1 MQTGS
6 SPGRSVA
13 IDAVGRPVV
22 VVAEEV
28 DVAVVG
34 VVDEDNDVVNGG
46 GAVSDDLLVEDA

>member
-13 IDAVGRPVV
+13 IDVVGRPVV

-46 GAVSDDLLVEDA
+46 GDVSDDLLVEDA

>member
-6 SPGRSVA
+6 SPGCSVA
-13 IDAVGRPVV
+13 IDVVGRPVV

-46 GAVSDDLLVEDA
+46 GDVSDDLLVEDA